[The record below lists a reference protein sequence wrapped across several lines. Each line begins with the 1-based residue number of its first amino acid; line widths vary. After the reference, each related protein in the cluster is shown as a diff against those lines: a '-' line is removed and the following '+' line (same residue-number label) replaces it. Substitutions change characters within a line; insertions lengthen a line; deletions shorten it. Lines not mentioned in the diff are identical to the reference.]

1 MWKRD
6 EAVKPPTPPT
16 PAAPAVATT
25 PASPAVASHS
35 EVRAA
40 GARDVV
46 HIGKS
51 VVIKGELNG
60 SEDLTIEGHVEGK
73 IELRDHV
80 LTIGPNGKIRAS
92 IFAKSAI
99 IVGEVVGNITCTEKV
114 DLRDNGSVDGDIIAP
129 RVAIA
134 EGAHFRGSVDMK
146 RGAAAGTPKAE
157 VKAGEAPKPEPPKP
171 PQPGVAP
178 LANPGA
184 QKVGV

>member
-6 EAVKPPTPPT
+6 EAVKPPTPPSPAPPPPVV
-16 PAAPAVATT
+16 PAASAPTVT
-25 PASPAVASHS
+25 SHI
-35 EVRAA
+35 ETRGA

-92 IFAKSAI
+92 VFAKAVI
-99 IVGEVVGNITCTEKV
+99 VVGEVVGNITSTEKV
-114 DLRDNGSVDGDIIAP
+114 EIRDNGSVDGDIVSP

-146 RGAAAGTPKAE
+146 RGGTAAGVKPAEPAKAE
-157 VKAGEAPKPEPPKP
+157 VKPAPATT
-171 PQPGVAP
+171 GTAP
-178 LANPGA
+178 VANPGP

>member
-1 MWKRD
+1 
-6 EAVKPPTPPT
+6 
-16 PAAPAVATT
+16 
-25 PASPAVASHS
+25 
-35 EVRAA
+35 
-40 GARDVV
+40 V

-99 IVGEVVGNITCTEKV
+99 VVGEVVGNITCSEKV

-146 RGAAAGTPKAE
+146 RAGAGAVAGTATKAD
-157 VKAGEAPKPEPPKP
+157 VKAAEPPKPEPPKSPPP
-171 PQPGVAP
+171 PQPQPPGVAP